1 MTAEL
6 FSNLGTTTVSSGGTT
21 APSGGTVENW
31 TVAASTSFPA
41 ASATAVPPTA
51 FHVSDIAAD
60 TEIIAVTNVSG
71 TTWTVTRGAEST
83 TPVAHTTGFTIKQV
97 VTSGWLSTVPAE
109 NSASIQYVSTTGD
122 TTGAADTTAIQAA
135 LNAVPSGGI
144 VQLAAGY
151 YYTNVPL
158 IVPPGVTLQG
168 ATYTYLWPNEYGT
181 PAGSLAVQSQILPV
195 AAFSGDSV
203 IKAVD
208 QSTGGYAAASG
219 NQIIS
224 NITVNGTNLSGG
236 NTVNGFEWYGSI
248 IGFTMTQCS
257 VSAVGGHGYAVVSH
271 TGAGIG
277 YGDLDQLIATDCVAY
292 ACGGDGFH
300 FNGLSDS
307 TFIGCHSIGNTG
319 NAWYSFLGNHNY
331 WTNCKGEWSA
341 IGWRIDFP
349 TGDNTLARMG
359 FEGCSSD
366 YNNGDGWY
374 FTGAQTGGVITLTGC
389 IAHADGHTGGTA
401 TAGFHF
407 SGTGY
412 PVLLTGCAAYIDTT
426 DAGTNPYGPAYGIA
440 AGSTPTTVAVGDTY
454 VQGYTAGISWDQ
466 TGTYYTGTNV
476 ISVTGGSGTVPTT
489 GVIQPVTG
497 WGNTTIPNPAP
508 PQTYTN
514 SLAIRNVLPGPTI
527 PANGVQAGL
536 TYEFDVFGA
545 VTTTVDTQT
554 LDWKVYYGGTAGT
567 VILDTGA
574 QTPNNAAPVTGVP
587 ARYKG
592 VVQFQSTTEAAATGQ
607 LDQNY
612 FPQTMGQQTTAITS
626 TAAKQLVVG
635 MTASG
640 TAVSLTVNGGYWRQV
655 SGLG

>member
-60 TEIIAVTNVSG
+60 TEIIKVTNVSG
-71 TTWTVTRGAEST
+71 TTWTVTRGDEGT
-83 TPVAHTTGFTIKQV
+83 TPVTHTTGFTIKQV
-97 VTSGWLSTVPAE
+97 VTSGWLNTVPAE
-109 NSASIQYVSTTGD
+109 NAASIQYVSTTGD
-122 TTGAADTTAIQAA
+122 TTGATDTTVIQDA

-168 ATYTYLWPNEYGT
+168 ATYTNLWPNEYGT

-203 IKAVD
+203 IKMID

-219 NQIIS
+219 NQIIN

-248 IGFTMTQCS
+248 IGCTMNECS
-257 VSAVGGHGYAVVSH
+257 VSAVGGHGYATVTH

-277 YGDLDQLIATDCVAY
+277 YGDLDQLFATNCVAY
-292 ACGGDGFH
+292 NVGGDGFH
-300 FNGLSDS
+300 FTGLSDS
-307 TFIGCHSIGNTG
+307 IFVSCMSIGNTG

-331 WTNCKGEWSA
+331 FTNCRAEWSA

-349 TGDNTLARMG
+349 AGNNTLARMG
-359 FEGCSSD
+359 FEGCSTD
-366 YNNGDGWY
+366 YNSGDGWY
-374 FTGAQTGGVITLTGC
+374 FTGAQTGGAVTLTGC
-389 IAHADGHTGGTA
+389 ISHADGHTGGTA

-412 PVLLTGCAAYIDTT
+412 PVLLTGCAAYVDTT

-440 AGSTPTTVAVGDTY
+440 AGSTPTTVGVGNSY
-454 VQGYTAGISWDQ
+454 FQGYTGGISWDQ

-476 ISVTGGSGTVPTT
+476 ISVTGGSGTVPTA

-497 WGNTTIPNPAP
+497 WGNTTLPTPAP

-554 LDWKVYYGGTAGT
+554 LQWKVYYGGTAGT
-567 VILDTGA
+567 VILDAGA
-574 QTPNNAAPVTGVP
+574 QAPSASAPVTGVP
-587 ARYKG
+587 DRFKG
-592 VVQFQSTTEAAATGQ
+592 VVYFQSATEAAAYGQ

-612 FPQTMGQQTTAITS
+612 FPQTAVQQTTAITS

-655 SGLG
+655 NGLA